1 MNISLD
7 NYYST
12 RKNVFERIQDASTAT
27 KVLMSFM
34 MACFTGI
41 MAQIIIP
48 LPWTPV
54 PITAQT
60 FAVLCSGLFLGKKY
74 GCLSQILYIVL
85 GVAFIP
91 WFGGMTGGLDVFLG
105 STFGFFIG
113 FVIAS
118 YFIGLITEKYAKA
131 RNFTK
136 MALVIG
142 IANFALIYIPG
153 LAGLAL
159 WFNLT
164 QGTTIGIV
172 ELLMMGLVP
181 FIVGDIVKIL
191 GAASVSKV
199 FLPDDICKACPN
211 LKDDL
216 CENELQNARIVG
228 MDWEVLKKLN
238 PSNEYNAIELF
249 EKIDDLFDTKESVS
263 EICFNCM
270 WHDKCL
276 FYQKLSNNR

>member
-1 MNISLD
+1 MNISID

-27 KVLMSFM
+27 KLLMSLL

-91 WFGGMTGGLDVFLG
+91 WFGGMTGGLDIFLG

-118 YFIGLITEKYAKA
+118 YFIGYITEKYTEA
-131 RNFTK
+131 RSFTK
-136 MALVIG
+136 MVAVIG
-142 IANFALIYIPG
+142 VANFALIYIPG
-153 LAGLAL
+153 LAFLAL
-159 WFNLT
+159 WMSL
-164 QGTTIGIV
+164 QGATFTVVDI
-172 ELLMMGLVP
+172 LMMGLVP
-181 FIVGDIVKIL
+181 FIAGDIVKIL

-199 FLPDDICKACPN
+199 FLP
-211 LKDDL
+211 KD
-216 CENELQNARIVG
+216 
-228 MDWEVLKKLN
+228 
-238 PSNEYNAIELF
+238 
-249 EKIDDLFDTKESVS
+249 
-263 EICFNCM
+263 
-270 WHDKCL
+270 
-276 FYQKLSNNR
+276 

>member
-1 MNISLD
+1 MNINLD

-12 RKNVFERIQDASTAT
+12 RKSTYERIQDASTAT
-27 KVLMSFM
+27 KVLMSLL

-91 WFGGMTGGLDVFLG
+91 WFGGMTGGLDIFLG

-136 MALVIG
+136 MAIIIG

-164 QGTTIGIV
+164 QGATIGV
-172 ELLMMGLVP
+172 VDLLMMGLVP
-181 FIVGDIVKIL
+181 FVLGDIVKIL
-191 GAASVSKV
+191 GAASASKIL
-199 FLPDDICKACPN
+199 LP
-211 LKDDL
+211 KD
-216 CENELQNARIVG
+216 
-228 MDWEVLKKLN
+228 
-238 PSNEYNAIELF
+238 
-249 EKIDDLFDTKESVS
+249 
-263 EICFNCM
+263 
-270 WHDKCL
+270 
-276 FYQKLSNNR
+276 

>member
-1 MNISLD
+1 MNINID

-12 RKNVFERIQDASTAT
+12 RKNIFERIQDASTAT
-27 KVLMSFM
+27 KLLMSLM
-34 MACFTGI
+34 MACITGI

-85 GVAFIP
+85 GIAFVP
-91 WFGGMTGGLDVFLG
+91 WFGGMTGGLDIFLG
-105 STFGFFIG
+105 STCGFFIG

-118 YFIGLITEKYAKA
+118 YFIGFITEKYADA

-136 MALVIG
+136 MAIVIG

-159 WFNLT
+159 WSSLT
-164 QGTTIGIV
+164 QGITLGV
-172 ELLMMGLVP
+172 VDLLMMGLVP
-181 FIVGDIVKIL
+181 FIAGDIVKIL

-199 FLPDDICKACPN
+199 FLP
-211 LKDDL
+211 KD
-216 CENELQNARIVG
+216 
-228 MDWEVLKKLN
+228 
-238 PSNEYNAIELF
+238 
-249 EKIDDLFDTKESVS
+249 
-263 EICFNCM
+263 
-270 WHDKCL
+270 
-276 FYQKLSNNR
+276 

>member
-1 MNISLD
+1 MNINLD

-27 KVLMSFM
+27 KVLMSLM

-91 WFGGMTGGLDVFLG
+91 WFGGMTGGLDIFLG

-136 MALVIG
+136 MAIVIG

-164 QGTTIGIV
+164 QGATIGV
-172 ELLMMGLVP
+172 VDLLMMGLVP
-181 FIVGDIVKIL
+181 FVLGDIVKIL
-191 GAASVSKV
+191 GAASASKIL
-199 FLPDDICKACPN
+199 LP
-211 LKDDL
+211 KD
-216 CENELQNARIVG
+216 
-228 MDWEVLKKLN
+228 
-238 PSNEYNAIELF
+238 
-249 EKIDDLFDTKESVS
+249 
-263 EICFNCM
+263 
-270 WHDKCL
+270 
-276 FYQKLSNNR
+276 

>member
-1 MNISLD
+1 MNINLD

-12 RKNVFERIQDASTAT
+12 RKNVFERIQEASTAT
-27 KVLMSFM
+27 KVLMSLL

-74 GCLSQILYIVL
+74 GCLSQIFYVVL

-91 WFGGMTGGLDVFLG
+91 WFGGMTGGLDILLG
-105 STFGFFIG
+105 STGGFLIG

-131 RNFTK
+131 RNFTR

-159 WFNLT
+159 WFSLT
-164 QGTTIGIV
+164 QGTAIGIV
-172 ELLMMGLVP
+172 DLLMMGLVP
-181 FIVGDIVKIL
+181 FILGDIVKIL

-199 FLPDDICKACPN
+199 FLPKN
-211 LKDDL
+211 
-216 CENELQNARIVG
+216 
-228 MDWEVLKKLN
+228 
-238 PSNEYNAIELF
+238 
-249 EKIDDLFDTKESVS
+249 
-263 EICFNCM
+263 
-270 WHDKCL
+270 
-276 FYQKLSNNR
+276 

>member
-1 MNISLD
+1 MNINLD
-7 NYYST
+7 NYYSA
-12 RKNVFERIQDASTAT
+12 RKDVFERFQDASTAT
-27 KVLMSFM
+27 KLLMSLLM
-34 MACFTGI
+34 ECLTGI

-91 WFGGMTGGLDVFLG
+91 WFGGMTGGLDIFLG
-105 STFGFFIG
+105 STCGFFIG

-131 RNFTK
+131 RSFTK
-136 MALVIG
+136 MAMVIG

-164 QGTTIGIV
+164 QGATIGAV
-172 ELLMMGLVP
+172 DLLMMGLVP
-181 FIVGDIVKIL
+181 FILGDIVKIL
-191 GAASVSKV
+191 GAASLSKV
-199 FLPDDICKACPN
+199 FLPKN
-211 LKDDL
+211 
-216 CENELQNARIVG
+216 
-228 MDWEVLKKLN
+228 
-238 PSNEYNAIELF
+238 
-249 EKIDDLFDTKESVS
+249 
-263 EICFNCM
+263 
-270 WHDKCL
+270 
-276 FYQKLSNNR
+276 

>member
-1 MNISLD
+1 MNINME

-12 RKNVFERIQDASTAT
+12 RKTVFERIQDASTAT
-27 KVLMSFM
+27 KLLMSLL

-60 FAVLCSGLFLGKKY
+60 FAVLCSGLFLGKRY

-91 WFGGMTGGLDVFLG
+91 WFGGMTGGLDIFLG

-118 YFIGLITEKYAKA
+118 YFIGAITEKYAKA
-131 RNFTK
+131 RNFTS
-136 MALVIG
+136 MAVVIG

-153 LAGLAL
+153 LACLAL
-159 WFNLT
+159 WYSLT
-164 QGTTIGIV
+164 QGAAIGV
-172 ELLMMGLVP
+172 VDLLMMGLVP
-181 FIVGDIVKIL
+181 FIAGDIVKIL

-199 FLPDDICKACPN
+199 FLP
-211 LKDDL
+211 KD
-216 CENELQNARIVG
+216 
-228 MDWEVLKKLN
+228 
-238 PSNEYNAIELF
+238 
-249 EKIDDLFDTKESVS
+249 
-263 EICFNCM
+263 
-270 WHDKCL
+270 
-276 FYQKLSNNR
+276 

>member
-1 MNISLD
+1 MNINME

-27 KVLMSFM
+27 KLLMSLM
-34 MACFTGI
+34 MACFTGL

-74 GCLSQILYIVL
+74 GCLSQIFYVVL
-85 GVAFIP
+85 GIAFVP
-91 WFGGMTGGLDVFLG
+91 WFGGMTGGLEVVLG
-105 STFGFFIG
+105 STGGFLLGFI
-113 FVIAS
+113 IAS
-118 YFIGLITEKYAKA
+118 YFIGYITERYAKA
-131 RNFTK
+131 RNFTR
-136 MALVIG
+136 MAIVIG

-159 WFNLT
+159 WMSY
-164 QGTTIGIV
+164 QGMAFSV
-172 ELLMMGLVP
+172 FDLLMMGLVP

-199 FLPDDICKACPN
+199 FLP
-211 LKDDL
+211 KD
-216 CENELQNARIVG
+216 
-228 MDWEVLKKLN
+228 
-238 PSNEYNAIELF
+238 
-249 EKIDDLFDTKESVS
+249 
-263 EICFNCM
+263 
-270 WHDKCL
+270 
-276 FYQKLSNNR
+276 

>member
-1 MNISLD
+1 MNLNME

-27 KVLMSFM
+27 KILMSFM

-74 GCLSQILYIVL
+74 GCLSQILDVVL

-91 WFGGMTGGLDVFLG
+91 WFGGMTGGLEIFLG
-105 STFGFFIG
+105 STCGFFIG
-113 FVIAS
+113 FIIAS
-118 YFIGLITEKYAKA
+118 YFIGAITEKYATA
-131 RNFTK
+131 RSFTK
-136 MALVIG
+136 MAIVIG

-159 WFNLT
+159 WSNLT
-164 QGTTIGIV
+164 TGTTLGV
-172 ELLMMGLVP
+172 VDLLMMGLVP
-181 FIVGDIVKIL
+181 FIAGDIVKIL
-191 GAASVSKV
+191 GAASVSKA
-199 FLPDDICKACPN
+199 FLP
-211 LKDDL
+211 KD
-216 CENELQNARIVG
+216 
-228 MDWEVLKKLN
+228 
-238 PSNEYNAIELF
+238 
-249 EKIDDLFDTKESVS
+249 
-263 EICFNCM
+263 
-270 WHDKCL
+270 
-276 FYQKLSNNR
+276 

>member
-1 MNISLD
+1 MNMNLD
-7 NYYST
+7 SYYST

-27 KVLMSFM
+27 KLLMSFM
-34 MACFTGI
+34 MACLTGI

-91 WFGGMTGGLDVFLG
+91 WFGGMTGGLDIFLG
-105 STFGFFIG
+105 STCGFFIG

-118 YFIGLITEKYAKA
+118 YFIGAITEKYAKA

-136 MALVIG
+136 MLAVIG

-159 WFNLT
+159 WYSLT
-164 QGTTIGIV
+164 QGATIGVID
-172 ELLMMGLVP
+172 LLMMGLVP
-181 FIVGDIVKIL
+181 FILGDIVKIL

-199 FLPDDICKACPN
+199 FLP
-211 LKDDL
+211 KD
-216 CENELQNARIVG
+216 
-228 MDWEVLKKLN
+228 
-238 PSNEYNAIELF
+238 
-249 EKIDDLFDTKESVS
+249 
-263 EICFNCM
+263 
-270 WHDKCL
+270 
-276 FYQKLSNNR
+276 

>member
-1 MNISLD
+1 MNINIDS
-7 NYYST
+7 YYST
-12 RKNVFERIQDASTAT
+12 RKNVFERIQDTSTAT
-27 KVLMSFM
+27 KLLMSLM
-34 MACFTGI
+34 MACITGI

-91 WFGGMTGGLDVFLG
+91 WFGGMTGGLDIFLG

-118 YFIGLITEKYAKA
+118 YFVGWISEKYASA
-131 RNFTK
+131 RSFRK
-136 MALVIG
+136 MALTIG

-153 LAGLAL
+153 LAFLAL
-159 WFNLT
+159 YMSM
-164 QGTTIGIV
+164 QGTAVGIV
-172 ELLMMGLVP
+172 DLLMMGLIP
-181 FIVGDIVKIL
+181 FVAGDIVKIL

-199 FLPDDICKACPN
+199 FLP
-211 LKDDL
+211 KD
-216 CENELQNARIVG
+216 
-228 MDWEVLKKLN
+228 
-238 PSNEYNAIELF
+238 
-249 EKIDDLFDTKESVS
+249 
-263 EICFNCM
+263 
-270 WHDKCL
+270 
-276 FYQKLSNNR
+276 

>member
-1 MNISLD
+1 ME

-27 KVLMSFM
+27 KLLMSLL

-74 GCLSQILYIVL
+74 GCLSQILYVVL
-85 GVAFIP
+85 GIAFIP
-91 WFGGMTGGLDVFLG
+91 WFGGMTGGLEVFLG
-105 STFGFFIG
+105 STGGFLIG
-113 FVIAS
+113 FIIAS
-118 YFIGLITEKYAKA
+118 YFIGLITEKYAHA
-131 RNFTK
+131 RSFTK

-159 WFNLT
+159 FLGF
-164 QGTTIGIV
+164 QGTSIGIID
-172 ELLMMGLVP
+172 LLMMGLIP
-181 FIVGDIVKIL
+181 FIAGDIVKIL
-191 GAASVSKV
+191 AAASVSKV
-199 FLPDDICKACPN
+199 FLP
-211 LKDDL
+211 KD
-216 CENELQNARIVG
+216 
-228 MDWEVLKKLN
+228 
-238 PSNEYNAIELF
+238 
-249 EKIDDLFDTKESVS
+249 
-263 EICFNCM
+263 
-270 WHDKCL
+270 
-276 FYQKLSNNR
+276 

>member
-1 MNISLD
+1 MNMNME
-7 NYYST
+7 NYYTT
-12 RKNVFERIQDASTAT
+12 RKDVFNRIQDANTTT
-27 KVLMSFM
+27 KILMSLL
-34 MACFTGI
+34 MACFTGL
-41 MAQIIIP
+41 MAQILIP

-85 GVAFIP
+85 GIAIVP
-91 WFGGMTGGLDVFLG
+91 WFGGMTGGLDAFLG
-105 STFGFFIG
+105 STCGFLIG

-136 MALVIG
+136 MAIVIG

-159 WFNLT
+159 WSSLT
-164 QGTTIGIV
+164 QGATLGV
-172 ELLMMGLVP
+172 VDLLMMGLVP

-199 FLPDDICKACPN
+199 FLP
-211 LKDDL
+211 KD
-216 CENELQNARIVG
+216 
-228 MDWEVLKKLN
+228 
-238 PSNEYNAIELF
+238 
-249 EKIDDLFDTKESVS
+249 
-263 EICFNCM
+263 
-270 WHDKCL
+270 
-276 FYQKLSNNR
+276 

>member
-1 MNISLD
+1 MNINME

-12 RKNVFERIQDASTAT
+12 RKNIFERIQDASTAT
-27 KVLMSFM
+27 KLLMSFM

-85 GVAFIP
+85 GITVIP
-91 WFGGMTGGLDVFLG
+91 WFGGMTGGLEVFLG

-113 FVIAS
+113 FIIAS
-118 YFIGLITEKYAKA
+118 YFIGYITEKYAKA
-131 RNFTK
+131 RSFSR
-136 MALVIG
+136 MAIVIG

-159 WFNLT
+159 WSAIT
-164 QGTTIGIV
+164 QGATLSV
-172 ELLMMGLVP
+172 VDLLMMGLIP
-181 FIVGDIVKIL
+181 FIAGDIVKIL

-199 FLPDDICKACPN
+199 FLP
-211 LKDDL
+211 KD
-216 CENELQNARIVG
+216 
-228 MDWEVLKKLN
+228 
-238 PSNEYNAIELF
+238 
-249 EKIDDLFDTKESVS
+249 
-263 EICFNCM
+263 
-270 WHDKCL
+270 
-276 FYQKLSNNR
+276 